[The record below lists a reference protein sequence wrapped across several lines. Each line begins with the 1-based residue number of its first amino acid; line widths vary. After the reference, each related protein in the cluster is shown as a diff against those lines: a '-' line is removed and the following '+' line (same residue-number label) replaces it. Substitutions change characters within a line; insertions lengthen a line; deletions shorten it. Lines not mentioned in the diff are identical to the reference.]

1 MMEPIYMEFD
11 DSEYSNLRKSLI
23 RASAKGL
30 ELQREFLKK
39 VRTTADFLDY
49 MENKIS
55 LQGNKDLEPL
65 ADKMSES
72 EFKDPPWDTE
82 SQFFTAWSHLPPR
95 VACRTTFWARVTFR
109 HIENGRIE
117 SSYLAANGGS
127 MPGGAERI
135 DAALN
140 ATDNDA
146 PGVLDKCVR
155 TVFRRLGG
163 LPEARGNRTIY
174 VNCPL
179 ARGWWRER
187 LVKEVAAGDV
197 TLENNVREVVR
208 TSQQYWEELVTFVV
222 SRNSVFGSPE
232 IRNQFIRTLGEELL
246 TDPKSPLRNSQEL
259 RRACRTLS
267 AIQASRELSVLNPKE
282 VESIMLEI
290 ITHHASYAK
299 KQNITENDSQ

>member
-1 MMEPIYMEFD
+1 MVSEYFEFT
-11 DSEYSNLRKSLI
+11 DSEYSKLRKSLI
-23 RASAKGL
+23 RSSAKGTD
-30 ELQREFLKK
+30 LQRDFLMK
-39 VRTTADFLDY
+39 VKVTADFLEYIKDT
-49 MENKIS
+49 IP
-55 LQGNKDLEPL
+55 LQGDVDIMPL

-82 SQFFTAWSHLPPR
+82 NRLFTAWSELSPR
-95 VACRTTFWARVTFR
+95 VACRTTFWARVTYR

-140 ATDNDA
+140 ATDSKA
-146 PGVLDKCVR
+146 PGMLDNCVR
-155 TVFRRLGG
+155 AVFRRLGG
-163 LPEARGNRTIY
+163 LPEARGNRSVY

-187 LVKEVAAGDV
+187 LVKEVAAGDSEHATV
-197 TLENNVREVVR
+197 VREVVR
-208 TSQQYWEELVTFVV
+208 VSQQYWEELVTFVV

-232 IRNQFIRTLGEELL
+232 IRNQFIRTVGEELS
-246 TDPKSPLRNSQEL
+246 TDPKSPLRNSKEL

-267 AIQASRELSVLNPKE
+267 AIQASRELSVLPQME
-282 VESIMLEI
+282 VESIMLDI
-290 ITHHASYAK
+290 VTFHTSDARNRIR
-299 KQNITENDSQ
+299 TEDDSE